1 VIIIRAMKFNL
12 WFWAF
17 LLVVMPVF
25 AGDSPGL
32 KDTTVLIIRHAEK
45 PDSGFDLTPVGY
57 ERAKAYVHYF
67 QSFTID
73 SKPVRLDHLFAAA
86 DSKGSHRPHLTLEP
100 LSKATGL
107 TIDRRFG
114 AKDFAALANELRAR
128 PHGEHVLICWH
139 HGDIPAL
146 LQSLGADPRQLLP
159 KGKWPD
165 NVFGWMIQLRYDD
178 KGQLAEAKRINE
190 NLMPDDAG
198 MQDDLDK
205 ISAHTTP

>member
-1 VIIIRAMKFNL
+1 MKFNL

-25 AGDSPGL
+25 AGESSGL
-32 KDTTVLIIRHAEK
+32 KDTTILIIRHAEK

-107 TIDRRFG
+107 AIDMRFG

-146 LQSLGADPRQLLP
+146 LQSLGADPQQLLP

-178 KGQLAEAKRINE
+178 KGQLAEAKRIIE

-198 MQDDLDK
+198 MPDDPDK